1 MNEWLPHLKRGI
13 KQLAQAGCDQPQLD
27 AELLLSDLLGCERFE
42 LHLSKSVCKGAF
54 PVRESPTRSL
64 LEIFQ
69 ERLARRSERE
79 PISQILGYKEFW
91 SLTLKVTR
99 DVLAPRPETEGLVEK
114 ALEYCRA
121 KNPRILDLCTGS
133 GCIAAALATELPQ
146 AAFVASDIC
155 ENALKVA
162 RENLDFARDRVV
174 FLQSDL
180 FQKVRGPFDL
190 IVSNP
195 PYLPTSLF
203 ESAMPEVS
211 RWEPRFAHDGGK
223 TGLDFVTRILQSAPQ
238 FLNEGGLLLMETGPE
253 IEIWKNSSSTEDALS
268 RVA

>member
-27 AELLLSDLLGCERFE
+27 AEVLLGHVLKCDRHELYLSDKTGKVDDSLDKKFETLL
-42 LHLSKSVCKGAF
+42 K
-54 PVRESPTRSL
+54 
-64 LEIFQ
+64 
-69 ERLARRSERE
+69 RRKNRE
-79 PISQILGYKEFW
+79 PVSQILGYKEFW

-211 RWEPRFAHDGGK
+211 RWEPRLAHDGGK